1 MRVYLILF
9 LAVATLLTTSNA
21 ASAPTA
27 KLQTS
32 RHLLQSTDT
41 DYKGFSSGRSLR
53 TEATHHQSIDP
64 DDDERAM
71 ITDLVKKLGAST
83 SKWYKDK
90 ILTTKLLLEAT
101 QMDLDKSAQKLVAQN
116 VDPDRVYTLLK
127 LQRIAT
133 SLLAKVNST

>member
-1 MRVYLILF
+1 
-9 LAVATLLTTSNA
+9 
-21 ASAPTA
+21 
-27 KLQTS
+27 
-32 RHLLQSTDT
+32 
-41 DYKGFSSGRSLR
+41 
-53 TEATHHQSIDP
+53 
-64 DDDERAM
+64 M

-90 ILTTKLLLEAT
+90 ILTTKLLLKAT